1 MFTGLVETVGT
12 LRQLHRS
19 SDSCRLTVDSDLP
32 VDELTLGESISVNGI
47 CLTVVDFGA
56 GFFTADLSPETLRRS
71 TFEHLA
77 RGSRLNL
84 ERALRLGDRLG
95 GHIVTG
101 HIDGQGRVTRIEKA
115 SNAYFFRIDAAPE
128 LLRYIVAKGSVALD
142 GISLT
147 VNEVDSSGFSLAI
160 IPHTLD
166 RTNLHALRVGDSVNL
181 ETDILGK
188 YVARLLGG
196 SIPDSG
202 KSRINLEFLAN
213 NGYL

>member
-12 LRQLHRS
+12 LRQLSRG
-19 SDSCRLTVDSDLP
+19 SDSCRLTVDSDFP

-71 TFEHLA
+71 TFEHLS
-77 RGSRLNL
+77 RGARLNL

-101 HIDGQGRVTRIEKA
+101 HIDGQGRVSRIEKA
-115 SNAYFFRIDAAPE
+115 ANSFFFRIDAAPD
-128 LLRYIVAKGSVALD
+128 LLRHIVAKGSVAVD

-147 VNEVDSSGFSLAI
+147 VNEVDSAGFSLAI
-160 IPHTLD
+160 IPHTFD
-166 RTNLHALRVGDSVNL
+166 RTNLHSLRVGDSVNL

-188 YVARLLGG
+188 YVDRLLGT
-196 SIPDSG
+196 SAPESS
-202 KSRINLEFLAN
+202 KSRIDLEFLAN